1 MRMKKRAVRLVTP
14 RVRSG
19 ASAVFVALALFAVS
33 AVVSLLTAD
42 PAGAVPSFARQT
54 GQPCASCHTAF
65 PELTPFGRRFK
76 LAGYTLQGGDWK
88 GPPIAAMIMPGF
100 THMAAAYDPGSQPAG
115 LKTNDN
121 FVTQQVTGLLAGQI
135 YGNLGS
141 FIQVSGNP
149 ITGQVWFD
157 GSDVRYVDQF
167 KIFGADTYLGLTVN
181 NTPTIQDV
189 WNTTDAWQ
197 FPELSSSIA
206 PAFAPPGTHIDAL
219 AQVVGGAGAYVFW
232 NDMLYAELTAY
243 GGYNKSTLEAFGM
256 MPGPTPDV
264 QVGVQP
270 YWRLAFEPH
279 WGDNYLEVGTFGMYG
294 RTAAGGVYGTT
305 GNGTDNYTDIGFD
318 SQYQYDGSQYS
329 VTVKLS
335 DIIEYQNLNST
346 IFQGGSTNLNNRLNS
361 FKANA
366 TFVWDHT
373 YEFTSGYFNVSGTKD
388 CALYGSGAQC
398 TIPSPPGDYNNSASN
413 SPNGS
418 GLIFDA
424 AYLPFSHGSPGPYST
439 YNARIGIQYVH
450 YLQLY
455 GGTSNFDGQIGSP
468 GAGGTH
474 NASGNDTLF
483 LYAWAAF

>member
-1 MRMKKRAVRLVTP
+1 M
-14 RVRSG
+14 G
-19 ASAVFVALALFAVS
+19 SAVKHPLRGPVGAAAALAFFAIL
-33 AVVSLLTAD
+33 ALASLLTVQ
-42 PAGAVPSFARQT
+42 PASAVPSFARQT
-54 GQPCASCHTAF
+54 GQPCAACHTAF

-76 LAGYTLQGGDWK
+76 LAGYTLQGGDSK
-88 GPPIAAMIMPGF
+88 LPPITAMLMPGF
-100 THMAAAYDPGSQPAG
+100 THTRSAQDTPPDPG

-149 ITGQVWFD
+149 VTGQVWFD

-197 FPELSSSIA
+197 FPELSSAIA
-206 PAFAPPGTHIDAL
+206 PAFGPPGTHIDAL
-219 AQVVGGAGAYVFW
+219 AQSVAGAGAYVFW

-243 GGYNKSTLEAFGM
+243 GGYNKATLEAFGM
-256 MPGPTPDV
+256 MPGPNPDV

-270 YWRLAFEPH
+270 YSRLAFEPH

-346 IFQGGSTNLNNRLNS
+346 LFQSGSTNLNDRLNS

-373 YEFTSGYFNVSGTKD
+373 YEFTGGYFNVSGTSD
-388 CALYGSGAQC
+388 PAWDQATCGC
-398 TIPSPPGDYNNSASN
+398 VNVTR
-413 SPNGS
+413 PNGS

-439 YNARIGIQYVH
+439 YNARIGVQYVH

-455 GGTSNFDGQIGSP
+455 GGANNFDSTGI
-468 GAGGTH
+468 GGTH

>member
-1 MRMKKRAVRLVTP
+1 MATNRRATRDVAA

-19 ASAVFVALALFAVS
+19 PSVVVAALALLAAFALS
-33 AVVSLLTAD
+33 SLLATD
-42 PAGAVPSFARQT
+42 PAHAVPSFARQT

-88 GPPIAAMIMPGF
+88 GPPVALMVMPGF
-100 THMAAAYDPGSQPAG
+100 THTRSAQDAPPDPG

-149 ITGQVWFD
+149 VTGQVWFD

-167 KIFGADTYLGLTVN
+167 KLFGADTYLGLTVN

-189 WNTTDAWQ
+189 WNTADAWQ
-197 FPELSSSIA
+197 FPELSSA
-206 PAFAPPGTHIDAL
+206 VAAFSPPGTHIDAL
-219 AQVVGGAGAYVFW
+219 AQSVAGAGAYVFW

-256 MPGPTPDV
+256 MPSPNPDV

-279 WGDNYLEVGTFGMYG
+279 WGDHYLEVGTFGMYG
-294 RTAAGGVYGTT
+294 RTAAGGVYGTI
-305 GNGTDNYTDIGFD
+305 GNGTDNYTDVGFD
-318 SQYQYDGSQYS
+318 SQYQYDGSLYS
-329 VTVKLS
+329 VTVKVS

-346 IFQGGSTNLNNRLNS
+346 ISQGGSTNLNNKLNN

-366 TFVWDHT
+366 SFVWDHT
-373 YEFTSGYFNVSGTKD
+373 YELSGGYFNVSGTSD
-388 CALYGSGAQC
+388 PIWDTAACGCNAVS
-398 TIPSPPGDYNNSASN
+398 

-439 YNARIGIQYVH
+439 YNVRIGVQYVH

-455 GGTSNFDGQIGSP
+455 GGTNNFDGGIPP
-468 GAGGTH
+468 GGGTH

-483 LYAWAAF
+483 VYAWAAF